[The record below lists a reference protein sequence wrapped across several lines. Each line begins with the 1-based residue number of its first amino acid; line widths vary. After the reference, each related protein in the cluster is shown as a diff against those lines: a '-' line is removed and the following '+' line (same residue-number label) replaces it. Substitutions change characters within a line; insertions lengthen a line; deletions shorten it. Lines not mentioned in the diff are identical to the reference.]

1 MKKSPFKDLADA
13 ATDYSN
19 QLKEQMKEAKLLE
32 NPLGMLPKKTHEK
45 TTNQQTPVDDAYD
58 QSEIDTIM
66 HNIFT
71 RRCVRHYLSKDVHDS
86 TIIRILDAGRQAPSA
101 GNYQPWEYV
110 IIRDPKSREH
120 IVEACFTNN
129 RKDFP
134 TDDHSE
140 DWMLEAPVLVVVTI
154 NQRLARG
161 VFGERGEKLYG
172 IQSVAAS
179 IENILL
185 AANAYG
191 LGTCW
196 VGAFSEERIA
206 ALIGCPRYMRPCAVL
221 TIGWPADN
229 SKKPKRHPLGEFVH
243 IEKFGRT
250 PREKMIRP
258 REQLF

>member
-13 ATDYSN
+13 ATEYSN
-19 QLKEQMKEAKLLE
+19 QLKDQMKKANVLE
-32 NPLGMLPKKTHEK
+32 KPLGLVPKSETKPKE
-45 TTNQQTPVDDAYD
+45 TTEQQDDKYE
-58 QSEIDTIM
+58 QSEIDVIM

-71 RRCVRHYLSKDVHDS
+71 RKCVRHYLSKDVHDS
-86 TIIRILDAGRQAPSA
+86 MIIRILDAGRQAPSA
-101 GNYQPWEYV
+101 GNYQPWEY
-110 IIRDPKSREH
+110 IIVRNPQVREH
-120 IVEACFTNN
+120 IVESCFTGTREN
-129 RKDFP
+129 FP
-134 TDDHSE
+134 TDDHGE

-191 LGTCW
+191 LGSCW
-196 VGAFSEERIA
+196 VGAFAEERVA
-206 ALIGCPRYMRPCAVL
+206 ALIGCPRYMRPCAIL

-229 SKKPKRHPLGEFVH
+229 SKKPKRHALGEFVH

-258 REQLF
+258 RDQLF